1 MSIYY
6 TPRKVLAIVDC
17 KEKPELAKE
26 LIKHD
31 PNMVSNMVNITYKL
45 VEGIVRDSITY
56 LDKMGMFNFATN
68 KDRDRV
74 LKLAYSVDK
83 RSKKTIMEFI
93 TYATTNDKND
103 WYWIRNKSAEKT
115 NVKNLKGLFEKI
127 VSDYPEY
134 AVATPYSEME
144 KAYSKLGGDYKKLV
158 SGLDMKKVVDKIHKA
173 KIKLS
178 GGRDS
183 VFSIM
188 QTGLFQSTWFGAK
201 ARNFELGGDVDSHI
215 QSLMSARP
223 GDTDLHAALLLA
235 KL

>member
-6 TPRKVLAIVDC
+6 TPRKVLSIVDC
-17 KEKPELAKE
+17 KEKPGLAKD
-26 LIKHD
+26 LLAHD
-31 PNMVSNMVNITYKL
+31 PNMVSNMVNITYEL
-45 VEGIVRDSITY
+45 VEGIVMDSITY
-56 LDKMGMFNFATN
+56 IDKMGMFNFATN
-68 KDRDRV
+68 RDRDRV
-74 LKLAYSVDK
+74 LELAYSVDK
-83 RSKKTIMEFI
+83 RSKKAIMEFI
-93 TYATTNDKND
+93 TYATTSDTND
-103 WYWIRNKSAEKT
+103 WYWIRNKSKEKT
-115 NVKNLKGLFEKI
+115 NVKNLKGLFERI

-158 SGLDMKKVVDKIHKA
+158 SGLDMKKVVGKIHKV
-173 KIKLS
+173 KLS
-178 GGRDS
+178 NSRES

-201 ARNFELGGDVDSHI
+201 ARNFELDPDVDSHI

-223 GDTDLHAALLLA
+223 GDNDLHAALLLA